1 MTWYEFSDVRDGQ
14 SRRKYDC
21 ITVHRPL
28 ALKKSQHGKGR
39 LAAGHLHEVFTLDF
53 SGPVLDRFVKLSC
66 NRWTAR
72 FLFQGCCQVEIR
84 KLACK

>member
-39 LAAGHLHEVFTLDF
+39 LAAGHLHEV
-53 SGPVLDRFVKLSC
+53 SGSLSISVDLF
-66 NRWTAR
+66 WTASSN
-72 FLFQGCCQVEIR
+72 
-84 KLACK
+84 